1 MKRTILLL
9 TLTSLAGVSFAEEY
23 IQPNPLAT
31 WANGSWD
38 TATSTTVS
46 TDGNWTM
53 RLSLNASALM
63 DKFKPSEAPTTDGIY
78 DIADNTV
85 WKGDDGRYIASDTLG
100 KGLFSLSGDAYQ
112 QHGSQARTEYKDQK
126 TTFVMGWGN
135 DWYASRDTNGN
146 VQDESYNFF
155 GTTVTAGNG
164 VAQGLQLGF
173 SHTSANEK
181 NYQSEWKNSWIRGD
195 YIDGDAA
202 TLDNGTEVGL
212 NGTRV
217 GYDMGAANLPAALL
231 GNTFDVYRADTKLQ
245 NADGWTIEETG
256 AGAATVDTLDAIVTG
271 ATIKAADLVIVH
283 STDGAIESS
292 ESFTTLYLTVT
303 LTDGKTLRYMAEI
316 NDTSTYADG
325 EGVLGNYAGPGE
337 ALGGSAYYDI
347 DNFTIEGITNINNDL
362 IDFIEVYDKSHWVT
376 NEGKVMPEPT
386 TATLSLMALAA
397 LAARRRRA
405 SR

>member
-63 DKFKPSEAPTTDGIY
+63 DTFKPSPAPTTNGVYTIT
-78 DIADNTV
+78 DNTV
-85 WKGDDGRYIASDTLG
+85 WKDEDGRYIASDTLG
-100 KGLFSLSGDAYQ
+100 KGLFSLTGDSYQ
-112 QHGSQARTEYKDQK
+112 QRGSQDRTLYNNQN

-135 DWYASRDTNGN
+135 DWYASIDDNGDR
-146 VQDESYNFF
+146 QES
-155 GTTVTAGNG
+155 ADNG

-173 SHTSANEK
+173 THLSYEDANEK
-181 NYQSEWKNSWIRGD
+181 D
-195 YIDGDAA
+195 YDPNGGFLGIGADRA
-202 TLDNGTEVGL
+202 TLDNGIEVRL
-212 NGTRV
+212 DGTRV
-217 GYDMGAANLPAALL
+217 GYDMGEPILD
-231 GNTFDVYRADTKLQ
+231 FDVYRADTKLQ

-256 AGAATVDTLDAIVTG
+256 AGAATVDTLDAIVEGT
-271 ATIKAADLVIVH
+271 TIQAADLVIVH
-283 STDGAIESS
+283 STDGAIEST

-303 LTDGKTLRYMAEI
+303 FTDGQTLRYMAEI
-316 NDTSTYADG
+316 DDTSTVSIG
-325 EGVLGNYAGPGE
+325 GVGSL
-337 ALGGSAYYDI
+337 LGGSAYYDI
-347 DNFTIEGITNINNDL
+347 DNFTIGGIDGINNDL
-362 IDFIEVYDKSHWVT
+362 IDYIEVYDKSLWVT

-397 LAARRRRA
+397 LAARRRR
-405 SR
+405 R

>member
-63 DKFKPSEAPTTDGIY
+63 DTFKPSSAPTKDDVYAIK
-78 DIADNTV
+78 DNTV
-85 WKGDDGRYIASDTLG
+85 WKDDDGRYVASDTLG
-100 KGLFSLSGDAYQ
+100 KGLFSLSGSSYQ
-112 QHGSQARTEYKDQK
+112 QHGSGDRTLYENQK
-126 TTFVMGWGN
+126 TTVVMGWGN

-146 VQDESYNFF
+146 VQDESYNIL
-155 GTTVTAGNG
+155 GTNVTAGNG

-173 SHTSANEK
+173 SHTSANVK
-181 NYQSEWKNSWIRGD
+181 NYQSEWKDGWIFGD
-195 YIDGDAA
+195 YLSGDTV
-202 TLDNGTEVGL
+202 TLNNGTEVGL
-212 NGTRV
+212 NGTRE
-217 GYDMGAANLPAALL
+217 GYDMGAANLPAALG

-245 NADGWTIEETG
+245 KADGWTIEETG
-256 AGAATVDTLDAIVTG
+256 AGAAKVDTLDAIVTG
-271 ATIKAADLVIVH
+271 ATIQAADLVIVH
-283 STDGAIESS
+283 STNGAIESS

-303 LTDGKTLRYMAEI
+303 LTDGQTLRYMAEI
-316 NDTSTYADG
+316 NDASTYADG
-325 EGVLGNYAGPGE
+325 EGLLGSFAGAGE

-347 DNFTIEGITNINNDL
+347 DNFTIEGITNINNNL

-397 LAARRRRA
+397 LAARRRR
-405 SR
+405 R

>member
-63 DKFKPSEAPTTDGIY
+63 NTFKPSDPPTKNGLY
-78 DIADNTV
+78 DIEDNTV
-85 WKGDDGRYIASDTLG
+85 WKDNNGRYIASDTLG

-112 QHGSQARTEYKDQK
+112 QRGGQDRTLYNNQN

-135 DWYASRDTNGN
+135 DWYASIDNNGN
-146 VQDESYNFF
+146 RQES
-155 GTTVTAGNG
+155 ADNG

-173 SHTSANEK
+173 THLSYEDANKK
-181 NYQSEWKNSWIRGD
+181 NYSSNNPSAWFGQDN
-195 YIDGDAA
+195 A
-202 TLDNGTEVGL
+202 TLDGGIKVGL
-212 NGTRV
+212 NGYRE
-217 GYDMGAANLPAALL
+217 GYDMGEANILT
-231 GNTFDVYRADTKLQ
+231 GFDVYRADTKLQ

-256 AGAATVDTLDAIVTG
+256 AGAATVDTLDAIVEGT
-271 ATIKAADLVIVH
+271 TIKAADLVIVH
-283 STDGAIESS
+283 STDGAVEST

-316 NDTSTYADG
+316 DDTSTVSIG
-325 EGVLGNYAGPGE
+325 GVGSL
-337 ALGGSAYYDI
+337 LGGSAYYDI
-347 DNFTIEGITNINNDL
+347 DNFTIGDINDINNDL
-362 IDFIEVYDKSHWVT
+362 IDYIEVYDQSLWVT

-397 LAARRRRA
+397 LAARRRR
-405 SR
+405 R

>member
-63 DKFKPSEAPTTDGIY
+63 DTFKPSEAPTKEDIY
-78 DIADNTV
+78 NITDNTV
-85 WKGDDGRYIASDTLG
+85 WKNDDGRYIASDTLG
-100 KGLFSLSGDAYQ
+100 KGLFSLTGDSYQ
-112 QHGSQARTEYKDQK
+112 QHGSQARTLYENQK
-126 TTFVMGWGN
+126 TTVVMGWGN
-135 DWYASRDTNGN
+135 DWYASRDANGN
-146 VQDESYNFF
+146 VQDESYNLF

-173 SHTSANEK
+173 SHTDANTK
-181 NYQSEWKNSWIRGD
+181 TYTSEDHWLLGLRGD
-195 YIDGDAA
+195 TA
-202 TLDNGTEVGL
+202 TLDNGTKVGL
-212 NGTRV
+212 NGTRE
-217 GYDMGAANLPAALL
+217 GYDMGAANLPAALA

-256 AGAATVDTLDAIVTG
+256 AGAAKVDTLDAIVAG
-271 ATIKAADLVIVH
+271 ATIQAADLVIVH
-283 STDGAIESS
+283 STNGAIESS

-325 EGVLGNYAGPGE
+325 EGLLGGFAGAGE

-347 DNFTIEGITNINNDL
+347 DNFTIGGITNINNDL

-376 NEGKVMPEPT
+376 NDGKVMPEPT

-397 LAARRRRA
+397 LAARRRR
-405 SR
+405 R

>member
-53 RLSLNASALM
+53 RLSLNASALI
-63 DKFKPSEAPTTDGIY
+63 DTFKPSDPPPTDGEY

-85 WKGDDGRYIASDTLG
+85 WKDRNGRYIASDTLG
-100 KGLFSLSGDAYQ
+100 KGLFSLTGSSWQ
-112 QHGSQARTEYKDQK
+112 QRGSQARTEYNNQN

-135 DWYASRDTNGN
+135 DWYASIDDNGN
-146 VQDESYNFF
+146 RQES
-155 GTTVTAGNG
+155 ADSG
-164 VAQGLQLGF
+164 VVQGLQLGF
-173 SHTSANEK
+173 SHK
-181 NYQSEWKNSWIRGD
+181 SEPNTKTYD
-195 YIDGDAA
+195 PDGGVLGIGADRA
-202 TLDNGTEVGL
+202 TLDNGIEVRL
-212 NGTRV
+212 NGPRV
-217 GYDMGAANLPAALL
+217 GYDMGEANLLT
-231 GNTFDVYRADTKLQ
+231 GFDVYRADTKLQ

-256 AGAATVDTLDAIVTG
+256 AGAATVDTLDAIVEGT
-271 ATIKAADLVIVH
+271 TIQAADLVIVH
-283 STDGAIESS
+283 STDGAIEST

-303 LTDGKTLRYMAEI
+303 LTGGTTLRYMAEI
-316 NDTSTYADG
+316 DDTSTVSA
-325 EGVLGNYAGPGE
+325 GVGSL
-337 ALGGSAYYDI
+337 LGGSAYYDI
-347 DNFTIEGITNINNDL
+347 DNFTIGGITGINDKL
-362 IDFIEVYDKSHWVT
+362 IDYIEVYDKSLWVT